1 MTDPGHGNNG
11 VGNGIDPQ
19 PPGNPPI
26 NDGPGT
32 APGSPGNQG
41 GAHKTGTTAGTTTAV
56 ETTGSAMAPIHNLRA
71 ILRSTTAPIPT
82 RVPRGI
88 A

>member
-1 MTDPGHGNNG
+1 MPENLTEAASDADRRKFLTACGRFAVVTPPAITLLLSTSLNSTAIAHSGGRGNNG

-32 APGSPGNQG
+32 GPGNPG
-41 GAHKTGTTAGTTTAV
+41 NRPG
-56 ETTGSAMAPIHNLRA
+56 
-71 ILRSTTAPIPT
+71 
-82 RVPRGI
+82 
-88 A
+88 